1 MVTPATKPAT
11 SSIGSALTQVRGL
24 QVEDERLQRRRHGG
38 LRTFGRRNDHVF
50 QPHGVRLDPLVEI
63 EQVGR
68 LLAGRLFQVSR
79 LQVLVEL
86 GQHILGDAAR
96 LDDSIPGMPE
106 SLAPFTAG
114 AACP

>member
-1 MVTPATKPAT
+1 MTRAVGIERERPTRASTQSNRRSDVGSGREPTSSRHSVVTPATKPAT
-11 SSIGSALTQVRGL
+11 SSIGSALTQVRG
-24 QVEDERLQRRRHGG
+24 
-38 LRTFGRRNDHVF
+38 
-50 QPHGVRLDPLVEI
+50 
-63 EQVGR
+63 
-68 LLAGRLFQVSR
+68 